1 MQTAYVLVSP
11 CKDEARYIEKT
22 LRSVARQTV
31 KPVQWVI
38 VDDGSRDDSMAIV
51 AQYQS
56 EMPFIKV
63 IHRDTGARAVGPG
76 VIQAFNAGLAAVD
89 VPHDFICK
97 FDVDLELPERYFERM
112 LARMAADP
120 RLGTFSGKPWYHNRA
135 GTLVPELCGDE
146 SSVGMIKFYRR
157 DRLRRDRR
165 LRRRERLG
173 HVRRPPGAL
182 ARLARGLPRRGGH
195 PLPPPPR
202 HGLEPEEPAPRPRP
216 PRRGAVADRLAP
228 AVLRRR
234 RGQPA
239 QGAAAR
245 YSARSGSPWAT
256 SGAALG
262 GTPRLGD
269 ADFTRFLRRYQLRAL
284 RTGKRE
290 AAEWAFRERARDL
303 ARTGTPGR
311 RAPGQP
317 DRMILARLRSRRSVR
332 SPRTFT
338 SSARARSAS
347 SRRPCHPNQP

>member
-11 CKDEARYIEKT
+11 CKDEAKYIEKT
-22 LRSVARQTV
+22 LRSIARQTV

-51 AQYQS
+51 AQYQT

-63 IHRDTGARAVGPG
+63 VHRDTGARQVGPG

-97 FDVDLELPERYFERM
+97 FDVDLELPERYFEIM
-112 LARMAADP
+112 LAKMAADP

-157 DRLRRDRR
+157 TAFEAIGGFVVENGWDMFD
-165 LRRRERLG
+165 G
-173 HVRRPPGAL
+173 HQ
-182 ARLARGLPRRGGH
+182 ARWHGWRAGQPRRGGH
-195 PLPPPPR
+195 PLPAPAR
-202 HGLEPEEPAPRPRP
+202 DGVEPEEPAPRPRP
-216 PRRGAVADRLAP
+216 PRRGAVADRHAP

-234 RGQPA
+234 RRQPD

-245 YSARSGSPWAT
+245 SSARCGSPWAICAPR
-256 SGAALG
+256 SC

-269 ADFTRFLRRYQLRAL
+269 DDFTRFLRRYQLRAL

-303 ARTGTPGR
+303 ARSRDSGR
-311 RAPGQP
+311 RAGA
-317 DRMILARLRSRRSVR
+317 DLTA
-332 SPRTFT
+332 
-338 SSARARSAS
+338 
-347 SRRPCHPNQP
+347 